1 MIRAHEA
8 YAELGTTIFE
18 VMSRLAEANNAV
30 NLGQGFPDETGPR
43 EILQKAAD
51 YLLTGSNQ
59 YPPMAGVAAL
69 RKAIAAHEER
79 HWRLPRKWD
88 EEVVVT
94 SGATEA
100 LAAAILGFV
109 SPGDEVII
117 FEPSYDAY
125 VPLIQRAGGEA
136 VPVRLEAPDW
146 ELNEKALRQAL
157 SARTRAIILNDPL
170 NPAAKVFGL
179 SELKIIADVCKEAN
193 LLAIVDAV
201 YEHLTY
207 DNRAHIPLSSLPEM
221 NERTLKIG
229 SAGKIFCVTGWKVGW
244 ITGPA
249 PLMKII
255 SKAHQFLTFTTPPN
269 LQVAVAYGLDE
280 WDPWL
285 SGLKKT
291 MAEKRD
297 HLSTGLR
304 AAGMKVLPAQGTYF
318 INVSIADTK
327 WAGRDAD
334 YCRHITETNRVA
346 AIPLSAFYMRD
357 PEASIIRFC
366 FAKKYE
372 VLDEA
377 IRRLKTS

>member
-1 MIRAHEA
+1 MIRAHGA

-18 VMSRLAEANNAV
+18 VMSRLAETNNAV
-30 NLGQGFPDETGPR
+30 NLGQGFPDEAGPR
-43 EILQKAAD
+43 EILERAAD

-59 YPPMAGVAAL
+59 YPPMAGVVAL
-69 RKAIAAHEER
+69 RKAIAAHEQR
-79 HWRLPRKWD
+79 HWQLTRKWD

-100 LAAAILGFV
+100 LACAILAFI

-125 VPLIQRAGGEA
+125 VPLIQRAGGIP
-136 VPVRLEAPDW
+136 VPVRLEAPNW
-146 ELNEKALRQAL
+146 ALNERALRAAL
-157 SARTRAIILNDPL
+157 TPKTRAVLLNDPL
-170 NPAAKVFGL
+170 NPAAKVFAAA
-179 SELKIIADVCKEAN
+179 ELKLIAGICEEAD

-207 DNRAHIPLSSLPEM
+207 DNRAHVPLASLPGM
-221 NERTLKIG
+221 GERTLKIG

-249 PLMKII
+249 PLMRII
-255 SKAHQFLTFTTPPN
+255 GKAHQFLTFTTPPN
-269 LQVAVAYGLDE
+269 LQAAVAYGLDE

-285 SGLKKT
+285 SSLKKT

-297 HLSTGLR
+297 HLSDGLK
-304 AAGMKVLPAQGTYF
+304 AAGMNVLPAQGTYF
-318 INVSIADTK
+318 INASIARTK
-327 WAGRDAD
+327 WEGRDAE

-377 IRRLKTS
+377 IRRLKV